1 MDKSGL
7 FLGLGLGCL
16 IAAPIA
22 GFIFGAMA
30 KEALDE
36 KREEKPDGTLEPAEI
51 IKTVAPY
58 AAAPAVLTTGGAI
71 LALYGNKLN
80 VEKGAAAMAAYT
92 LTDTAL
98 REYREKTRE
107 VVGEKKEQQIRDEVD
122 KEMVKKNPCKE
133 IIVAG
138 DGDYLCYDGVI
149 GRYFKSNI
157 NKLQHIE
164 NLIDRKLMDDSFVS
178 LNELQITMGLSEV
191 QSGDNLGWHL
201 EHGYIQMRFSYQGSD
216 DGKPCMVVTYREPEP
231 RFI

>member
-36 KREEKPDGTLEPAEI
+36 KREEKPDGTLEPVEI

-58 AAAPAVLTTGGAI
+58 AAAPAVLTTGGTI

-122 KEMVKKNPCKE
+122 KAIIKKNPCNE

-138 DGDYLCYDGVI
+138 DGDYLCCDGKT
-149 GRYFKSNI
+149 GRYFTSNI
-157 NKLQHIE
+157 TKLQHIE
-164 NLIDRKLMDDSFVS
+164 NLIDRRLIEEEFVS
-178 LNELQITMGLSEV
+178 LNELYLEIGLSGLEN
-191 QSGDNLGWHL
+191 GDNIGWHMNR
-201 EHGYIQMRFSYQGSD
+201 GYIQMRFSYQGAD
-216 DGKPCMVVTYREPEP
+216 DGKPCMVMSYRE
-231 RFI
+231 RGRSK